1 MAIEEGQP
9 EETWRWGLLV
19 GSTLRAPEA
28 FRPLGLEVVDVEV
41 IPNFSGAADRIAAWL
56 IFESMAEA
64 SAAKARSDE
73 IQTFARGLLAAAGFP
88 IAALGSFAT
97 YVTSK
102 PEIDAAGGRFAFF
115 R

>member
-1 MAIEEGQP
+1 
-9 EETWRWGLLV
+9 
-19 GSTLRAPEA
+19 
-28 FRPLGLEVVDVEV
+28 
-41 IPNFSGAADRIAAWL
+41 
-56 IFESMAEA
+56 MAEA

-73 IQTFARGLLAAAGFP
+73 IQTFARGLLGAAGFP
-88 IAALGSFAT
+88 ISALGSFAT